1 MKTIEEQFFAHERK
15 QRTMEASGM
24 PSLRGNIIEMLDKQ
38 TVSRKRFRIWAWITG
53 ISAFAGLFVFSCFY
67 SGETYLS
74 LLSWIERTAVSLS
87 EAVSDT
93 FRQIVARM
101 GEMVSG
107 FFTGLPLPAIEKATT
122 EISVW
127 PVQIWYV
134 LALLLGIVLLVGAD
148 KLIRHKFPA

>member
-1 MKTIEEQFFAHERK
+1 
-15 QRTMEASGM
+15 MEASGM

-38 TVSRKRFRIWAWITG
+38 AVSRKRFRIWAWITG

-74 LLSWIERTAVSLS
+74 LFSWIERTAVSLS

>member
-1 MKTIEEQFFAHERK
+1 
-15 QRTMEASGM
+15 MEASGM

-38 TVSRKRFRIWAWITG
+38 AVSRKRFRIWAWITG

>member
-15 QRTMEASGM
+15 QRTIEASGM

-38 TVSRKRFRIWAWITG
+38 AVSRKRFRIWAWITG
-53 ISAFAGLFVFSCFY
+53 ISAFAGLVVASCIY

-74 LLSWIERTAVSLS
+74 FFRWIERTAVSLS
-87 EAVSDT
+87 AAVSDT
-93 FRQIVARM
+93 VRQILVKT
-101 GEMVSG
+101 GEIVSG
-107 FFTGLPLPAIEKATT
+107 IFTGLQLPAIEKATA

-134 LALLLGIVLLVGAD
+134 LALLFGIVLLVGAD

>member
-1 MKTIEEQFFAHERK
+1 
-15 QRTMEASGM
+15 MEASGM

-38 TVSRKRFRIWAWITG
+38 AVSRKRFRIWAWITG

-74 LLSWIERTAVSLS
+74 LFSWIERTAVSLS

-107 FFTGLPLPAIEKATT
+107 FFTGLPLPAIEKATM

>member
-1 MKTIEEQFFAHERK
+1 
-15 QRTMEASGM
+15 MEASGM

-38 TVSRKRFRIWAWITG
+38 AVSRKRFRIWAWITG

-74 LLSWIERTAVSLS
+74 LFSWIERTAVSLS

-127 PVQIWYV
+127 SVQIWYV

>member
-1 MKTIEEQFFAHERK
+1 
-15 QRTMEASGM
+15 
-24 PSLRGNIIEMLDKQ
+24 
-38 TVSRKRFRIWAWITG
+38 
-53 ISAFAGLFVFSCFY
+53 
-67 SGETYLS
+67 
-74 LLSWIERTAVSLS
+74 
-87 EAVSDT
+87 
-93 FRQIVARM
+93 M